1 MSPRP
6 SNPFP
11 IPQIPPLRQGGLND
25 YLDDLEKSD
34 PSERKVEKW
43 FYTEWLQRR
52 ARVQRLALANA
63 AKRAAAAK
71 APATAASAVAAT
83 GASASS
89 GATKLVEGVTQ
100 QDIDEAE
107 AAEEEAEAAR
117 ELAKARE
124 REIERAIPLPSF
136 FSLDN
141 PIVIAISLALL
152 GASFGG
158 LGR

>member
-107 AAEEEAEAAR
+107 AAR